1 MRILYDSVPETSLT
15 VQVYP
20 FDNDT
25 TRFVEVALLVYYVG
39 ARKHWLP
46 PQVKPCR
53 MTPHH
58 ADEAKA
64 IEQATSRAALIA
76 GHLCLAADP
85 EHAFKAM
92 QMHGASPEA
101 FSFARRARR
110 FLRPEDVFAEG
121 SSILTSR

>member
-39 ARKHWLP
+39 AQKRWLP
-46 PQVKPCR
+46 PQVR
-53 MTPHH
+53 HYDMTPHR
-58 ADEAKA
+58 ADEVEA
-64 IEQATSRAALIA
+64 IAQATSRAALVA

-85 EHAFKAM
+85 ENAFEALRH
-92 QMHGASPEA
+92 HGVSPVLAS
-101 FSFARRARR
+101 
-110 FLRPEDVFAEG
+110 L
-121 SSILTSR
+121 